1 MSKHRVPP
9 PSVRRSTAVRIA
21 AAVVPAFLLLGAC
34 NGDPYMPSSS
44 TTTNTAPSITTQPS
58 SVTVTVGLS
67 ATFSVTA
74 SGTVPLTYQWFR
86 DGTTI
91 LGATQSSYVLTATT
105 AADNGATF
113 SVTVSNSLGSVNS
126 NSATLTVQ

>member
-1 MSKHRVPP
+1 
-9 PSVRRSTAVRIA
+9 
-21 AAVVPAFLLLGAC
+21 VPAFFLLLGAC

-44 TTTNTAPSITTQPS
+44 TTTNTAPAITTQPS
-58 SVTVTVGLS
+58 SVTVTAGLS
-67 ATFSVTA
+67 ATFSVIA
-74 SGTVPLTYQWFR
+74 SGSAPLTYQWFR

-91 LGATQSSYVLTATT
+91 NGATQASYVLSAST
-105 AADNGATF
+105 AADSGATF